1 MSTEPA
7 VIAIA
12 HVIQTSVA
20 PVFLLSGVAAL
31 LSMLTTRLGRV
42 VDRAR
47 VIEAQFPNVSPERE
61 PSLCTELDRMALRA
75 RLIGRAIT
83 LCTGCALLIC
93 AVIVVL
99 FVGAFVDVNLSVTI
113 ASGFVAG
120 MLMLIGGLSCFLR
133 EVLLATRYLRIGKF
147 GEGMAVK
154 LESPGAGAPSQMEGG
169 TESRR

>member
-1 MSTEPA
+1 M
-7 VIAIA
+7 
-12 HVIQTSVA
+12 
-20 PVFLLSGVAAL
+20 
-31 LSMLTTRLGRV
+31 
-42 VDRAR
+42 AR
-47 VIEAQFPNVSPERE
+47 
-61 PSLCTELDRMALRA
+61 RA

-133 EVLLATRYLRIGKF
+133 EVLLATRHLRIGKLN
-147 GEGMAVK
+147 EEIAVK
-154 LESPGAGAPSQMEGG
+154 LGSQAAGAPARMEDG